1 MYEILDRVNSPEDV
15 KKLDITELKGL
26 AQDIRDAMMNRLSK
40 HGGHFG
46 PNFGIVETTI
56 AMHYVFD
63 SPKDKFVF
71 DVSHQCYPH
80 KILTGRKLAYTD
92 DAHFGDVSGY
102 TNPEESAHDFFN
114 VGHTST
120 SVSLA
125 AGLAKGRD
133 LTGGKENIIAVIG
146 DGSLSGGEAL
156 EGIDF
161 AGEMDTNFIIVVN
174 DNDMSIAENHGGMYK
189 NLKAL
194 REGNGKTETNL
205 FTAMGLDY
213 VFVADGNDIEQ
224 LIEAFK
230 GVKDSTK
237 PVVVHIV
244 TKKGKGYSIA
254 ENNKEHWHWSMPF
267 DPETGKSTVNWG
279 GGENYGSLTADYLTK
294 KMDKDKSV
302 CAITAATPMVFG
314 FDEKL
319 REKYKNQF
327 FDVGIAEETAVA
339 LASGIAKNGGK
350 PVFGVNS
357 TFMQRTYDQIMQDVC
372 LNSSAVTF
380 LVFSASVYGMSDVTH
395 IGIYDIPMISNI
407 PGLVY
412 LAPTCAEEYIAMLD
426 WAVEQDSYPVAIRV
440 PGNGVVHTDREIP
453 ADYSELNKAELVKQ
467 GEGAAII
474 AVGGFYQIGEKAV
487 EILSQQGINAALIN
501 PRFVTG
507 LDTPMLDTLKE
518 NCKVVITLE
527 DGSLDGGFGQKVA
540 AYFGSSDVNV
550 RCYGMCKEFYDR
562 YNANELLDNLGITP
576 EKIAADIA
584 AMLK

>member
-15 KKLDITELKGL
+15 KKLDINELKGL

-40 HGGHFG
+40 RGGHFG

-63 SPKDKFVF
+63 SPKDKIVF

-80 KILTGRKLAYTD
+80 KILTGRKLGYISD
-92 DAHFGDVSGY
+92 EHFGDVSGY

-114 VGHTST
+114 IGHTST

-161 AGEMDTNFIIVVN
+161 AGEMDSNFIIVVN

-194 REGNGKTETNL
+194 RDGNGKAETNL

-244 TKKGKGYSIA
+244 TKKGKGYPIA
-254 ENNKEHWHWSMPF
+254 ENNKENWHWSMPF

-279 GGENYGSLTADYLTK
+279 NGENYGSLTADYLTK

-314 FDEKL
+314 FNEKL

-327 FDVGIAEETAVA
+327 FDVGIAEETATA
-339 LASGIAKNGGK
+339 LASGIARNGGK

-372 LNSSAVTF
+372 LNSSPVTF

-426 WAVEQDSYPVAIRV
+426 WSLEQNTYPVAIRV

-453 ADYSELNKAELVKQ
+453 ADYSELNKSEMVKQ
-467 GEGAAII
+467 GEKAAVI
-474 AVGGFYQIGEKAV
+474 AVGGFYQIGEKTV
-487 EILSQQGINAALIN
+487 EILAEHGINAALIN

-507 LDTPMLDTLKE
+507 LDTPLLDTLKE
-518 NCKVVITLE
+518 KCKVVITLE
-527 DGSLDGGFGQKVA
+527 DGSLDGGFGQKIA
-540 AYFGSSDVNV
+540 AYFGGSDVNV
-550 RCYGMCKEFYDR
+550 RCYGLCKEFYDR

-576 EKIAADIA
+576 EKIASDIIG
-584 AMLK
+584 MLK

>member
-15 KKLDITELKGL
+15 KKLDINEMKGL
-26 AQDIRDAMMNRLSK
+26 AHDIRDAMMNRLSK
-40 HGGHFG
+40 RGGHFG
-46 PNFGIVETTI
+46 PNFGFVEATI
-56 AMHYVFD
+56 ALHYVFN
-63 SPKDKFVF
+63 SPKDKIVF

-80 KILTGRKLAYTD
+80 KILTGRKLAYTSD
-92 DAHFGDVSGY
+92 EHFGDVSGY

-161 AGEMDTNFIIVVN
+161 AGEMDSNFIIVVN

-194 REGNGKTETNL
+194 RDGNGKAETNL

-244 TKKGKGYSIA
+244 TKKGKGYAIA
-254 ENNKEHWHWSMPF
+254 ENNKENWHWSMPF
-267 DPETGKSTVNWG
+267 DPETGKATVNWG
-279 GGENYGSLTADYLTK
+279 SGENYGSLTADYLTK

-327 FDVGIAEETAVA
+327 FDVGIAEETATA

-412 LAPTCAEEYIAMLD
+412 LAPTCAEEYLAMLD
-426 WAVEQDSYPVAIRV
+426 WAVEQDTYPVAIRV

-453 ADYSELNKAELVKQ
+453 ADYSELNKSELVKQ
-467 GEGAAII
+467 GEKAAVI
-474 AVGGFYQIGEKAV
+474 AVGSFYQIGEKAV
-487 EILSQQGINAALIN
+487 ELLAQHGVDAALVN
-501 PRFVTG
+501 PRFVTA

-518 NCKVVITLE
+518 KCSVVITLE

-540 AYFGSSDVNV
+540 AYFGGSDVNV
-550 RCYGMCKEFYDR
+550 KCYGLGKEFYDR
-562 YNANELLDNLGITP
+562 YNANELLDKLGITP
-576 EKIAADIA
+576 EKIATDVID
-584 AMLK
+584 MLK